1 MDYFANLESDWSILW
16 LTESLFLVS
25 KSVLMPG
32 IVSVTLS
39 GNNTTGIQY
48 SNTGTMLLNYLSSR
62 DIFKQK
68 YISRKRTQ
76 YAELLSLIG

>member
-1 MDYFANLESDWSILW
+1 MDYFANLDSDWSILW